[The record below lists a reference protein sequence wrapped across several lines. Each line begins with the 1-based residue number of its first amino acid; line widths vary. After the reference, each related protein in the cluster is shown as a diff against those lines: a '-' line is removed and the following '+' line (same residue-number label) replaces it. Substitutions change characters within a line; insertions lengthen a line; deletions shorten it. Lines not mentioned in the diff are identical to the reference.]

1 MSYRIFT
8 RGEPTRFTTSTPQD
22 IRSNMLLT
30 GLCRPLEL
38 RYSIQS
44 VTPLSSA
51 CALTALQKA
60 TALSAP
66 CSYDNDALR
75 APAIMMMLGNPFAAA
90 TSIPSC
96 RAVRYPPMA
105 SFIPIASQPGG
116 PAGGGPAGTAPA

>member
-8 RGEPTRFTTSTPQD
+8 RGDPTRLTTSTPQD

-51 CALTALQKA
+51 CDLTALQKA

-75 APAIMMMLGNPFAAA
+75 APANRMMFGNPFAAA
-90 TSIPSC
+90 TSTPSC

-116 PAGGGPAGTAPA
+116 PSGGRPPEMPPP